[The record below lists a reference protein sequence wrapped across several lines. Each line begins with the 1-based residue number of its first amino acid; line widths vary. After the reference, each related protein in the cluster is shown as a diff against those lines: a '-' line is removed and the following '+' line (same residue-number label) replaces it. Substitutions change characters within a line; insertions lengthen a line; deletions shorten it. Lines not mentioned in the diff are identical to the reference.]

1 MNNFAQ
7 RKKTKENGLRQQRV

>member
-7 RKKTKENGLRQQRV
+7 HNVNV

>member
-7 RKKTKENGLRQQRV
+7 T